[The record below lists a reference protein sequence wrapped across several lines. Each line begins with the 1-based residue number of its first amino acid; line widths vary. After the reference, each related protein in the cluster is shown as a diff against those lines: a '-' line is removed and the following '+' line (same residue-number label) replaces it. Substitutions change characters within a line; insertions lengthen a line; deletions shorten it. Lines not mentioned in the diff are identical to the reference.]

1 MGRCVIVG
9 SADIINLNKVKSYI
23 KDDDF
28 IVFCDGGLRH
38 KEELGLKADYIV
50 GDFDSYEK
58 PENAENIL
66 ILPTVKD
73 DTDTVAAVKLM
84 LEKGFKDFLIIGAI
98 GQRLDH
104 SLGNVSILI
113 YLKENAA
120 NGVIVDDYSEMKL
133 ITGEEIILK
142 DSFSY
147 FSIISLDKC
156 LKGVYI
162 SGAKYPLENAVIENS
177 YQYGISNEPTNDTK
191 IRINEG
197 NALLIKVF

>member
-9 SADIINLNKVKSYI
+9 SANINDYKKIKSYI
-23 KDDDF
+23 NADDYV
-28 IVFCDGGLRH
+28 VFCDGGLRH
-38 KEELGLKADYIV
+38 KEFLGVDADYIV
-50 GDFDSYEK
+50 GDFDSYKK

-66 ILPTVKD
+66 VLPTVKD

-84 LEKGFKDFLIIGAI
+84 LEKGYKDFLLVGAI

-113 YLKENAA
+113 YLKENGA

-142 DSFSY
+142 NSFSY
-147 FSIISLDKC
+147 FSILSLDKC

-191 IRINEG
+191 ISIKSG

>member
-1 MGRCVIVG
+1 
-9 SADIINLNKVKSYI
+9 
-23 KDDDF
+23 
-28 IVFCDGGLRH
+28 
-38 KEELGLKADYIV
+38 
-50 GDFDSYEK
+50 
-58 PENAENIL
+58 
-66 ILPTVKD
+66 
-73 DTDTVAAVKLM
+73 M

-113 YLKENAA
+113 YLKENSA

-177 YQYGISNEPTNDTK
+177 YQYGISNEPINDTK

>member
-1 MGRCVIVG
+1 
-9 SADIINLNKVKSYI
+9 
-23 KDDDF
+23 
-28 IVFCDGGLRH
+28 
-38 KEELGLKADYIV
+38 
-50 GDFDSYEK
+50 
-58 PENAENIL
+58 
-66 ILPTVKD
+66 
-73 DTDTVAAVKLM
+73 M